1 MTTSLFV
8 TYRVPDDAASFD
20 KSYFDGHIPLAKKMP
35 GLLETRVS
43 KVTNKL
49 AGDPELYVITELVF
63 EDLASAQKALGSD
76 EGKATSVDLAS
87 WGGDKL
93 ASIYLADRAV

>member
-8 TYRVPDDAASFD
+8 TYRVPDDAAAFD
-20 KSYFDGHIPLAKKMP
+20 KSYFDGHVPLVNKMP
-35 GLLETRVS
+35 GLLENRVN
-43 KVTNKL
+43 KVVQNI
-49 AGDPELYVITELVF
+49 AGEQKLYVITELVF
-63 EDLASAQKALGSD
+63 ENAEAAQKALGSE

-93 ASIYLADRAV
+93 ASIYLSERAV

>member
-8 TYRVPDDAASFD
+8 TYQVPDDSASFD
-20 KSYFDGHIPLAKKMP
+20 KSYFDGHIPLALKMP
-35 GLLETRVS
+35 GLVETRVH

-49 AGDPELYVITELVF
+49 AGEPELYVITELVF
-63 EDLASAQKALGSD
+63 NSLEDAQAALGSD
-76 EGKATSVDLAS
+76 AGKATSEDLAS
-87 WGGDKL
+87 WGGHKL